1 MSQSTQTPNI
11 PYIVGLTGGIG
22 SGKSTIANAFASHGV
37 NIVDTDRIAHQVSA
51 PGGAAI
57 DALRAQFGD
66 AAIASDGSMDRDW
79 MRQRV
84 FDNEQERR
92 KLEQILHPIIRQIT
106 NEQVMA
112 QPKPYVM
119 IDVPLLIESGNW
131 ESRCDRVLVVD
142 CQVQTQIERVM
153 KRNGFTR
160 ERIDSIIAVQATRE
174 QRLAAADDV
183 IDNDADLAQSL
194 KHVDE
199 LHKQYL
205 TLAAQKKS

>member
-1 MSQSTQTPNI
+1 MSQNTQTPNI
-11 PYIVGLTGGIG
+11 PFIVGLTGGIG

-51 PGGAAI
+51 SGGAAI
-57 DALRAQFGD
+57 DALRNSFGD
-66 AAIASDGSMDRDW
+66 DAIASDGSMDRDW

-84 FDNEQERR
+84 FDDEQERR
-92 KLEQILHPIIRQIT
+92 KLEQILHPIIRRIT

-112 QPKPYVM
+112 QPKPYVI

-131 ESRCDRVLVVD
+131 ENRCDRVLVVD
-142 CQVQTQIERVM
+142 CQVQTQIDRVIQ
-153 KRNGFTR
+153 RNGFTR
-160 ERIDSIIAVQATRE
+160 ERIDSIIAAQATRE

-183 IDNDADLAQSL
+183 IDNDSDLDQSL

-199 LHKQYL
+199 LHEQYL
-205 TLAAQKKS
+205 ALAAQKQS

>member
-1 MSQSTQTPNI
+1 VSQSTQTSNI

-22 SGKSTIANAFASHGV
+22 SGKSTIARAFAEHGV

-51 PGGAAI
+51 SGGAAI
-57 DALRAQFGD
+57 ESLRDAFGND
-66 AAIASDGSMDRDW
+66 AIASDGSMDRDW

-84 FDNEQERR
+84 FDNEQERH
-92 KLEQILHPIIRQIT
+92 KLERIVHPIIRQIT

-112 QPKPYVM
+112 KPEPYVI

-131 ESRCDRVLVVD
+131 ENRCDRVLVVD
-142 CQVQTQIERVM
+142 CQVQTQIDRVIQ
-153 KRNGFTR
+153 RNGFTR

-183 IDNDADLAQSL
+183 LDNDNELEESL
-194 KHVDE
+194 RRVDE
-199 LHKQYL
+199 LHQQYL
-205 TLAAQKKS
+205 SLAAQKQS

>member
-1 MSQSTQTPNI
+1 MSQSTQTSNI

-22 SGKSTIANAFASHGV
+22 SGKSTIARAFAEHGV

-51 PGGAAI
+51 SGGAAI
-57 DALRAQFGD
+57 ESLRDAFGND
-66 AAIASDGSMDRDW
+66 AIASDGSMDRDW

-84 FDNEQERR
+84 FDNEQERH
-92 KLEQILHPIIRQIT
+92 KLERIVHPIIRQIT

-112 QPKPYVM
+112 KPEPYVI

-131 ESRCDRVLVVD
+131 ENRCDRVLVVD
-142 CQVQTQIERVM
+142 CQVQTQIDRVIQ
-153 KRNGFTR
+153 RNGFTR

-183 IDNDADLAQSL
+183 LDNDNELEESL
-194 KHVDE
+194 RRVDE
-199 LHKQYL
+199 LHQQYL
-205 TLAAQKKS
+205 SLAAQKQS